1 MKISPLDLRQAQF
14 RRVLRGFDPDEV
26 VRFLDLVRIEME
38 TLRQENQALRDEL
51 QQALRRLSEFREK
64 EGMLRDA
71 LLTAQRVG
79 DDLKS
84 NAQREADLLIG
95 DAELK
100 ASKLVGEA
108 MHKVQELQSQILDL
122 RHQKAALREGIRH
135 LIAQAGHWVDLDE
148 EADEEAA
155 QRDQNLH
162 FFAAPGQDSATGA

>member
-1 MKISPLDLRQAQF
+1 MKISPLDLRHAQF
-14 RRVLRGFDPDEV
+14 RKTFRGLDPEEV
-26 VRFLDLVRIEME
+26 GRFLDLVRVEME
-38 TLRQENQALRDEL
+38 SLRQENQALKDEL

-84 NAQREADLLIG
+84 NAEREADLVIG

-100 ASKLVGEA
+100 ASKLIGEA
-108 MHKVQELQSQILDL
+108 MHKVQQLRSEILDL

-135 LIAQAGHWVDLDE
+135 LIAQAGNWVDLDE
-148 EADEEAA
+148 EADKGDEEKVS
-155 QRDQNLH
+155 NLH
-162 FFAAPGQDSATGA
+162 FFAAPQSEAANS